1 MYWKVKMFVLGLPA
15 KMGEREEIIEADT
28 QEQAEQK
35 AHDWYVSDG
44 WGVLDSVP
52 CDEDGEEL
60 ILANP
65 DGSEEIIEVRLSK
78 EKTPIAYKNK
88 LDELLESG
96 AFDTRAEAEKWLS
109 ENTIVLELY
118 YEKHHGLFAVESD
131 AIPSGGIHSP
141 YSDKEIVLP

>member
-1 MYWKVKMFVLGLPA
+1 MYWKVKMFILGLPA

-52 CDEDGEEL
+52 CDEDGGEL
-60 ILANP
+60 IVANP

-109 ENTIVLELY
+109 GNTIVLELY

-131 AIPSGGIHSP
+131 AVSSGSIHSP
-141 YSDKEIVLP
+141 YSGKEIVLP